1 MSSIRIRR
9 YASAELQRAEV
20 YVPDSIVN
28 LLQAHVLAHP
38 HDRDVHP
45 AAVPPNPAV
54 GAHVADLEPVGVLE
68 DDKCV
73 LEERLAYAWQEM
85 GRIRSKLLAL
95 FEFLLHLVY
104 GAVTEIVRRLVRHVL

>member
-1 MSSIRIRR
+1 M
-9 YASAELQRAEV
+9 
-20 YVPDSIVN
+20 
-28 LLQAHVLAHP
+28 
-38 HDRDVHP
+38 
-45 AAVPPNPAV
+45 
-54 GAHVADLEPVGVLE
+54 
-68 DDKCV
+68 